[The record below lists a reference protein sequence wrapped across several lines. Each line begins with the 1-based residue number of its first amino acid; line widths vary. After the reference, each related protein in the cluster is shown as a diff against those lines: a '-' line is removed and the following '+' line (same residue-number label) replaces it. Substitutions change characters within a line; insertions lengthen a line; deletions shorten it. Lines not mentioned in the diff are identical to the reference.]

1 VYLTGARAFIALL
14 TGMIPTRSELVEQ
27 RGSQVDSAALI
38 GPVMEA
44 IKELDDRLRAIEGI
58 RGEAPGQGR

>member
-1 VYLTGARAFIALL
+1 
-14 TGMIPTRSELVEQ
+14 MIPTRSELVEQ